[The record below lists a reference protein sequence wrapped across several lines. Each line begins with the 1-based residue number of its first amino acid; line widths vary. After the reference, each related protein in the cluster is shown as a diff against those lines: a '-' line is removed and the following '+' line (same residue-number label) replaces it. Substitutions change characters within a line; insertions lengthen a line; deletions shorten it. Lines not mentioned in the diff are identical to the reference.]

1 MTPSEKLLAVFDR
14 PLTEGLRILENK
26 IGKYQLSF
34 KQNAYNWIAVSI
46 DPAPCWE
53 NSKKIEQTQTQ
64 SIFFNTQEERDVIL
78 LLLGGKIFFSYW
90 LTFGD
95 EFHVTK
101 NDLLSFRFPFKLLSR
116 EDKLKLLNLAKKFVD
131 RLEET
136 IQYKLNAGKR
146 VGTYNTSK
154 LWSITDSADRIFLK
168 YIATEPQIIQNE
180 IENHVLSTVL
190 TEEDD

>member
-1 MTPSEKLLAVFDR
+1 M
-14 PLTEGLRILENK
+14 
-26 IGKYQLSF
+26 
-34 KQNAYNWIAVSI
+34 
-46 DPAPCWE
+46 
-53 NSKKIEQTQTQ
+53 
-64 SIFFNTQEERDVIL
+64 
-78 LLLGGKIFFSYW
+78 
-90 LTFGD
+90 
-95 EFHVTK
+95 
-101 NDLLSFRFPFKLLSR
+101 LSFRFPFKLLSR